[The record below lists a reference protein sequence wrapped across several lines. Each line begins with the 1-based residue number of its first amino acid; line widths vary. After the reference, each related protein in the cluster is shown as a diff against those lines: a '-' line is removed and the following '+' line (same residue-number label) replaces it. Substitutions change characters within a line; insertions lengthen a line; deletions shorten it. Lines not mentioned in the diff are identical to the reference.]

1 MSTESISVLVMHED
15 PVVTAGLS
23 AILREQPGI
32 SVAVRARGQS
42 FAATQGVDVVVADY
56 HLGIDFLE
64 AAKLSA
70 RLHGAGPRVMVV
82 TKLDRE
88 WEVRSAMNA
97 GIHGYLL
104 QSCQLEELVHGV
116 RMLGRGSR
124 YLCESVA
131 ERIAD
136 SLTREALTCRE
147 HEVLTLVAQ
156 GCCNKTIANRLGI
169 AVGTVKT
176 HVKAILEKLSATTR
190 THAAAV
196 AIQRGLIDEGQR
208 TANRKSS
215 GAMAQAC
222 PGERS
227 AEPALNGNRL
237 PVYMAGANAQRHQR
251 DALTAAVA

>member
-32 SVAVRARGQS
+32 SVAVRARGQA

-70 RLHGAGPRVMVV
+70 GMHGAGPRVLVV

-147 HEVLTLVAQ
+147 HEVLVLVAQ
-156 GCCNKTIANRLGI
+156 GCCNKTIGNRLGI
-169 AVGTVKT
+169 AVGTVKA

-208 TANRKSS
+208 MGTAKTQMRGHKLKT
-215 GAMAQAC
+215 GAA
-222 PGERS
+222 
-227 AEPALNGNRL
+227 NGAPDIR
-237 PVYMAGANAQRHQR
+237 
-251 DALTAAVA
+251 